1 MGTRGRNLGWNL
13 GGQFLPMVAGLV
25 FVPLLIHALG
35 TARFGFLSL
44 VWVLIGYFSL
54 FDLGLSRALTQRVA
68 TLGVRDDGKRLR
80 TAVATGMALIC
91 ALALASIPL
100 LLAAKPF
107 LLGDLIHTSADLAV
121 EASAAF
127 PWLVFGVPVVIV
139 AAGVRGILEGQH
151 RFAAVNLVRTP
162 AGILMF
168 AAPWAAT
175 QIAPSLEVTTA
186 AVFAV
191 RLVQLLG
198 FTALAWPL
206 LREAV
211 SRAAFDRS
219 EVRLLFGFGLW
230 MTVSN
235 IVGPVLVYLDRFA
248 ISHFGSLSDVAF
260 YSTPFDLIARL
271 LFVSTAVSGVMFPVL
286 SAAIAKDPADVP
298 RLVRQ
303 NYLLLFGLIA
313 PVVLVVIVVAKPA
326 LTLWVGAAFAE
337 RSAPVLQILAVGILL
352 NSLTTVPFSVLQ
364 AMRRADLTAKIH
376 LAELPAYLVLLAVLV
391 QRFGI
396 IGAAVAWLLRVM
408 VDLALITW
416 TARRLQARQRSG
428 G

>member
-1 MGTRGRNLGWNL
+1 
-13 GGQFLPMVAGLV
+13 MVAGLV

-68 TLGVRDDGKRLR
+68 TLDAQADTARLR
-80 TAVATGMALIC
+80 TAVATGMGLIGV
-91 ALALASIPL
+91 LALASVPL
-100 LLAAKPF
+100 LLAAKG
-107 LLGDLIHTSADLAV
+107 LLLDTVVHTSTNLAG
-121 EASAAF
+121 EASRAF
-127 PWLVFGVPVVIV
+127 PWLVLGVPVVIL
-139 AAGVRGILEGQH
+139 AAGVRGLLEGQH
-151 RFAAVNLVRTP
+151 RFVAVNLVRTP

-168 AAPWAAT
+168 AAPWIAT
-175 QIAPSLEVTTA
+175 ALAGPTLEAVTF
-186 AVFAV
+186 AVFVV

-198 FTALAWPL
+198 FTALALPL
-206 LREAV
+206 LRAAL
-211 SRAAFDRS
+211 RRLAFDRA

-286 SAAIAKDPADVP
+286 SAAIARDPADVP

-303 NYLLLFGLIA
+303 NYLLLLGLIA
-313 PVVLVVIVVAKPA
+313 PVVLVVIVLAKPGLA
-326 LTLWVGAAFAE
+326 LWVGPAFAE
-337 RSAPVLQILAVGILL
+337 KSAPVLQILSVGILV

-376 LAELPAYLVLLAVLV
+376 LAELPVYLVLLAVLV

-396 IGAAVAWLLRVM
+396 VGAAAAWLVRV
-408 VDLALITW
+408 VIDLALITW
-416 TARRLQARQRSG
+416 AARRVQARQRIAG
-428 G
+428 